1 MTNKRLMRS
10 QSDRLFLGVAGGLA
24 DYFGL
29 DPVLMRLL
37 FVIIGLASLGKGLL
51 VYLLLA
57 ILMPEEAHSTGKAQP
72 FSEEEIV
79 IQEGA

>member
-1 MTNKRLMRS
+1 MSEKRLMRS
-10 QSDRLFLGVAGGLA
+10 RSDAMFLGVAGGLA
-24 DYFGL
+24 EYFDV
-29 DPVLMRLL
+29 DPVLVRLV

-57 ILMPEEAHSTGKAQP
+57 ILMPQEAQPTAKAQP

>member
-1 MTNKRLMRS
+1 MTDKRLTRS
-10 QSDRLFLGVAGGLA
+10 RSDRLFLGVAGGLA
-24 DYFGL
+24 EYFDV
-29 DPVLMRLL
+29 DPVLIRLV
-37 FVIIGLASLGKGLL
+37 FVIIGLASFGKGLL

-57 ILMPEEAHSTGKAQP
+57 ILMPEEAKSTGKAQP